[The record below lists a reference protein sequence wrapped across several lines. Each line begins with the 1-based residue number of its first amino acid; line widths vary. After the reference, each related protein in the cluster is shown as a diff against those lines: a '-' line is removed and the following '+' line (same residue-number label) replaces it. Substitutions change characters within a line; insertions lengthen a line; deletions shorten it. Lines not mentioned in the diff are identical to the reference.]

1 MYLYLYDLSE
11 LSHLIF
17 FSFSCTVFFFFSL
30 ELWHF
35 LFSSLLFNPKLSTS
49 FLSLLLTQ
57 FILQILLI
65 SSFWRRLHWQ
75 CLAYSLSITGTQLSF
90 QNHFSISL
98 EIFFTDLLWL
108 YISSISL
115 SHCSLCYEKKKK
127 KQTHNNTHFSS
138 SPPTPSITHLLIFL
152 FTRIVFCVI
161 F

>member
-127 KQTHNNTHFSS
+127 NKPITTHISVA
-138 SPPTPSITHLLIFL
+138 PPLLHL
-152 FTRIVFCVI
+152 
-161 F
+161 